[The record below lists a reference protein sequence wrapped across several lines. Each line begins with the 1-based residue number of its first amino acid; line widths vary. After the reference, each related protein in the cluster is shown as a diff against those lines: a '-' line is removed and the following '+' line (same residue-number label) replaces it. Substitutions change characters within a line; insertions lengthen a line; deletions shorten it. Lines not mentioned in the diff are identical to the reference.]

1 MRSNGAIDRKE
12 GQDMAAAKVRK
23 MEIGRDT
30 RTGQFLPIKVAKRRK
45 ATATIE
51 MIKFKNTK

>member
-1 MRSNGAIDRKE
+1 MNRKE
-12 GQDMAAAKVRK
+12 GQDMAAAKMRK

-30 RTGQFLPIKVAKRRK
+30 KTGQFLPLKVAKRRK

-51 MIKFKNTK
+51 LIKFKNTK